1 MHSRMSNFEAM
12 LRKIFPSGSV
22 WTVRQDGENF
32 VVTDTHREVWC
43 TRTAIRNHANVLDLI
58 FKTPKDYTR
67 EWTRDG
73 YVIAVDRP
81 LPQNSGVSPTSVI
94 RRISI

>member
-1 MHSRMSNFEAM
+1 MSNFEAT
-12 LRKIFPSGSV
+12 LVKIFPSGSV
-22 WTVRQDGENF
+22 RPDGENF
-32 VVTDTHREVWC
+32 VVTYNDGKMREVWS

-81 LPQNSGVSPTSVI
+81 LPQNSSVI